1 MPKMSGYVK
10 TFKTKEANKDKS
22 INLSVQM
29 IRSY

>member
-1 MPKMSGYVK
+1 MPKMNGYVK
-10 TFKTKEANKDKS
+10 TFKTKEENKDKS

>member
-1 MPKMSGYVK
+1 MPKMNGYVK
-10 TFKTKEANKDKS
+10 TFKTKEGNKDKS

>member
-10 TFKTKEANKDKS
+10 TFKTKESNKDKS